1 MLHWQQLLLVVA
13 QGHLSSSSFPSWQ
26 CFSQITVRNLWR
38 RTSATTVRS
47 QQRTMKQRIMWKPLQ
62 CLQELVAHENNC
74 TVCSITTNMIS
85 LLSLL
90 PLHTTLHCTVCKR
103 VSCFSKAM
111 FLLDPWL
118 AIQHP
123 TKRNFAIL
131 LLDELLDKG
140 CFIPI
145 FRQVGPVRLYSF
157 LSTTN
162 PTLPNMCPKNSS
174 GERSGLVEVWHL
186 GNGNGHWSR
195 SLRLPLVQRKQIRKF
210 RQRNANITCF
220 KT

>member
-38 RTSATTVRS
+38 RTTATTVRS

-62 CLQELVAHENNC
+62 CLQELVAHENKC

-90 PLHTTLHCTVCKR
+90 PFHTTLHCTVCKR
-103 VSCFSKAM
+103 VSCFSKAV
-111 FLLDPWL
+111 FLLDPGWL
-118 AIQHP
+118 SNIQQ
-123 TKRNFAIL
+123 NAIL

-145 FRQVGPVRLYSF
+145 FRQVGPVKLQSF

-174 GERSGLVEVWHL
+174 RELSGLVEVWHL
-186 GNGNGHWSR
+186 DNGNGHWGR
-195 SLRLPLVQRKQIRKF
+195 SLRLPLVQKKQIRKF
-210 RQRNANITCF
+210 RERNANKTCF

>member
-38 RTSATTVRS
+38 RTTATTVRS

-90 PLHTTLHCTVCKR
+90 PLHTTYALHGVQAC
-103 VSCFSKAM
+103 
-111 FLLDPWL
+111 FLLFEGCVSARPWL

-123 TKRNFAIL
+123 TKRNFTWIC
-131 LLDELLDKG
+131 KG
-140 CFIPI
+140 NSPPRWAPRQRMLYTNFQAGWASETPKLPQYHKSDSSKHVSKKLIWGT
-145 FRQVGPVRLYSF
+145 FRVGWGV
-157 LSTTN
+157 
-162 PTLPNMCPKNSS
+162 TLRQWKWPLRPKSQIATCPKETDSK
-174 GERSGLVEVWHL
+174 V
-186 GNGNGHWSR
+186 
-195 SLRLPLVQRKQIRKF
+195 
-210 RQRNANITCF
+210 
-220 KT
+220 